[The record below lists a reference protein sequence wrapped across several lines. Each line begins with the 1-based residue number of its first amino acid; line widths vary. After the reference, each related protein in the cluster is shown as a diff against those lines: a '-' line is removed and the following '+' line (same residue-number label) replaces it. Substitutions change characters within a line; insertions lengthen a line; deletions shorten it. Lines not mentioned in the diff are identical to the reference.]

1 MTSFGIIR
9 VLSLLRYV
17 SGRCLLTHNV
27 KILQQ
32 KTESDAALWA
42 RGVAL
47 LGTEFSTLS
56 PAARAELVPLL
67 AEMGRLKEEIVLLSD
82 GADGSTLCTA
92 CNGACCRVGRYHP
105 TFLDLLACIAV
116 AESPVEPDFATAAC
130 PFLGSSGCRIVPS
143 RRPFTCVIFICELIA
158 EQLPGEELTRLA
170 RLEEELRHLRRRIAV
185 RFGGRL
191 AESFFLEM
199 ERSDRDGV
207 PVLTP
212 PTDGGSN

>member
-1 MTSFGIIR
+1 M
-9 VLSLLRYV
+9 
-17 SGRCLLTHNV
+17 
-27 KILQQ
+27 
-32 KTESDAALWA
+32 A
-42 RGVAL
+42 R
-47 LGTEFSTLS
+47 LGAEFSAL
-56 PAARAELVPLL
+56 PPVARAELVPLL

-82 GADGSTLCTA
+82 GADGSALCTV

-105 TFLDLLACIAV
+105 TFLDLLVCVAV

-143 RRPFTCVIFICELIA
+143 RRPFTCVIFICQLIA
-158 EQLPGEELTRLA
+158 ERLPEEELTRLA
-170 RLEEELRHLRRRIAV
+170 RMEEELRHLRRRIAA

-212 PTDGGSN
+212 TTDGGSNYGN